1 MTADRASYAREV
13 VLPNATEVLPKAER
27 ASYAREVVLQ
37 AEERFIRITALF
49 TRIATT
55 VGGSQPRRRITWVPL
70 QAKKSGSTR
79 INAQFTRTATTV
91 GGS

>member
-1 MTADRASYAREV
+1 MLARSFCLDASQNVR
-13 VLPNATEVLPKAER
+13 KAER

-37 AEERFIRITALF
+37 GERRFIRITALF

-55 VGGSQPRRRITWVPL
+55 VGGSQPRRRITGVPL
-70 QAKKSGSTR
+70 QAKNSGSTR